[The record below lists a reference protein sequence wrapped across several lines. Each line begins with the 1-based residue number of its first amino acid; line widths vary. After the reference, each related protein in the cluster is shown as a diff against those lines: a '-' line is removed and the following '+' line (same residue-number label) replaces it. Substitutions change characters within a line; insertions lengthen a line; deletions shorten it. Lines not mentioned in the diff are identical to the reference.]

1 MKTGKRGGLPLWIAA
16 GILLLAGMLLFVADA
31 GCEAFALVCWGAA
44 AAVIAYRLLALWAK
58 KRPKPAKIL
67 KICLTVCL
75 CAAFAAVSVTGGV
88 LAAASGGQPDRDCT
102 YAVVLGAGVNGSEP
116 SRSLRERID
125 AAYAYLTAHP
135 DTVCVVSGCR
145 GRGEDLSEAACIR
158 RELVNMG
165 VASERIWLEEQ
176 AENTRQ
182 NIRYS
187 LDVIE
192 AQTGQRPA
200 EIALISS
207 EYHLYRATWFARQEG
222 VTAYGVPAHTGNFGI
237 LLNFSLR
244 EIAAVWYYCVL
255 GG

>member
-1 MKTGKRGGLPLWIAA
+1 MKTGKREGLPLWIAA
-16 GILLLAGMLLFVADA
+16 GILLLAGFALFAADV
-31 GCEAFALVCWGAA
+31 GDEASALVCWGAA
-44 AAVIAYRLLALWAK
+44 AAVIAYRLLAVWAK
-58 KRPKPAKIL
+58 KRPKPAGIL

-75 CAAFAAVSVTGGV
+75 CVLLLAVFVTGGV
-88 LAAASGGQPDRDCT
+88 LAAASGGQPDRDCA

-125 AAYAYLTAHP
+125 AAAAYLTAHP

-145 GRGEDLSEAACIR
+145 GSGEDLSEAACMR
-158 RELVNMG
+158 RELVKKG
-165 VASERIWLEEQ
+165 IAPERIWLEER

-207 EYHLYRATWFARQEG
+207 EYHLYRAEWFARQEG

>member
-1 MKTGKRGGLPLWIAA
+1 MKTGKRVALSLWIAA
-16 GILLLAGMLLFVADA
+16 GILLLAGLLLFAADA
-31 GCEAFALVCWGAA
+31 GGEAFALVCWGAA
-44 AAVIAYRLLALWAK
+44 AAVIAYRLLAILGK
-58 KRPKPAKIL
+58 NRPKPARIL

-75 CAAFAAVSVTGGV
+75 CAVFVAVSATGGV
-88 LAAASGGQPDRDCT
+88 LAAASGGQPEQDCA

-135 DTVCVVSGCR
+135 DTVCVVSGCQ

-158 RELVNMG
+158 RELVKMG
-165 VASERIWLEEQ
+165 IAPTRIWLEER

-192 AQTGQRPA
+192 AHTEQRPA

-207 EYHLYRATWFARQEG
+207 EYHLYRAAWFARQEG

-244 EIAAVWYYCVL
+244 EIAAVWWYCVL